1 VAKFF
6 FLDSGLFDLSVHKS
20 NGSKIACQS
29 VFCVKNNLTTS
40 ANPYIATAQLG
51 SRGQRPED
59 RGQMSDVG
67 RQPVNTGE

>member
-6 FLDSGLFDLSVHKS
+6 SLDSGLFDLGVHKS

-29 VFCVKNNLTTS
+29 VFCIKNNLTTS

-51 SRGQRPED
+51 SRGQIAANRNCWHE
-59 RGQMSDVG
+59 Q
-67 RQPVNTGE
+67 